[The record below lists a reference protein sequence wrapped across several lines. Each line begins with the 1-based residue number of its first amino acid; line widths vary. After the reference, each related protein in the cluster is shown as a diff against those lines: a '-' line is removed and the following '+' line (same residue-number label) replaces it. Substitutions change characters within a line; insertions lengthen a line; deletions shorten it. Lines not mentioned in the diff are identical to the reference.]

1 MMCDTCENYMPP
13 VFEDVG
19 EFNDDGT
26 LNTQRDNALHVHLTG
41 GYGMFVDD
49 WETGPLEVLICHD
62 CAVRLFKLFP
72 ALQGFANGGHPKKP
86 TQINNPC
93 CEHAW

>member
-13 VFEDVG
+13 VFKDVG

-72 ALQGFANGGHPKKP
+72 ALQGFANGGHPKKR

>member
-1 MMCDTCENYMPP
+1 MMCSNCTNYMPP
-13 VFEDVG
+13 VFEEVG

-26 LNTQRDNALHVHLTG
+26 VNTQRDNAMHVSLTG

-49 WETGPLEVLICHD
+49 WETGPLEVLICHE
-62 CAVRLFKLFP
+62 CAVKLFKLFP
-72 ALQGFANGGHPKKP
+72 AFQGFANGGHPK
-86 TQINNPC
+86 TDNNNPC

>member
-13 VFEDVG
+13 VFKDVG

-72 ALQGFANGGHPKKP
+72 ALQGFANGGHPKKA

>member
-1 MMCDTCENYMPP
+1 MMCSNCTNYMPP
-13 VFEDVG
+13 VDPMQG
-19 EFNDDGT
+19 EFWDDGSV
-26 LNTQRDNALHVHLTG
+26 NQQRDNALHVHLSG

-62 CAVRLFKLFP
+62 CAVKLFETFP
-72 ALQGFANGGHPKKP
+72 AFREFAHGGHPKEDKD
-86 TQINNPC
+86 NPC

>member
-13 VFEDVG
+13 VFKDVG

-62 CAVRLFKLFP
+62 CAVKLFKLFP

>member
-1 MMCDTCENYMPP
+1 MMCSNCTNYMPP
-13 VFEDVG
+13 VDLQQG
-19 EFNDDGT
+19 EFWDDGSV
-26 LNTQRDNALHVHLTG
+26 NQQRDNALHVHLTG

-62 CAVRLFKLFP
+62 CAVKLFKLFP
-72 ALQGFANGGHPKKP
+72 AFQEFANGGHPTENKD
-86 TQINNPC
+86 NPC